1 MHTLLS
7 ARAHTWPAAQF
18 PRADQIL
25 IAKVWRIHYHELF
38 VSYSGSFCFC
48 LVFWGGRG
56 QTAFFYSYLVCL
68 CIVVYSSSAVVDA
81 LKTLQEKIRRLELE
95 RTQAEK
101 SYQQFSH
108 DAQKHPQVTTLYSQT
123 AASLPG
129 TDNSARRGKRQR
141 IESNKETGYCG
152 SLWSGNSI

>member
-1 MHTLLS
+1 MSYLS
-7 ARAHTWPAAQF
+7 LT
-18 PRADQIL
+18 
-25 IAKVWRIHYHELF
+25 VE
-38 VSYSGSFCFC
+38 
-48 LVFWGGRG
+48 VFFEGGRG

-95 RTQAEK
+95 RMQAEK

-152 SLWSGNSI
+152 SL

>member
-1 MHTLLS
+1 MSYLS
-7 ARAHTWPAAQF
+7 LT
-18 PRADQIL
+18 
-25 IAKVWRIHYHELF
+25 VE
-38 VSYSGSFCFC
+38 VFCF
-48 LVFWGGRG
+48 VFFEGGRG

-95 RTQAEK
+95 RMQAEK

-152 SLWSGNSI
+152 SL